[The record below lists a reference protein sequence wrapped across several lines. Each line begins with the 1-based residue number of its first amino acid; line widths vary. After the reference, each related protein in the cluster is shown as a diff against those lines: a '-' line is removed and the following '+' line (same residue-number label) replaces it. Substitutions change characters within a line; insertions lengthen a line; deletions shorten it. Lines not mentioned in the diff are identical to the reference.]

1 VADEPQKVERYLRD
15 CARSRQLVLGA
26 LTLRVGEV
34 VVSCRTE
41 GAVLQP
47 RTAEQPAVVLLR
59 LLPRQE
65 TIHRFLALNERIEAL
80 HREVSRRRRAEEDLA
95 RQTERL
101 RVTLESI
108 GDAVITADNAGVIE
122 FMNATAEHLTGWR
135 QSEAAGRPLAEVFV
149 ILNEETRA
157 PAESPVV
164 RVLRDG
170 VVAGLAN
177 HTVLLARDGRE
188 IPIDDCAA
196 PIRGRDG
203 RMAGVVLVF
212 HDISERRGLE
222 REITERAER
231 LAESDR
237 RKDEFLSMLSHE
249 LRNPLVPIRNALH
262 LLEVPEA
269 TPEVKENARLVLR
282 RQLDHLVHLVDDLL
296 DVSRITHGKI
306 QLSRRKLD
314 LVELTV
320 GVADSLAA
328 AFSRRNLVLAV
339 DRDPSPLC
347 VDADPIRLEQVVS
360 NLLHNAIKFTQPGG
374 RVRISARREG
384 GEAVIRVR
392 DTGVGMA
399 PSLLRSIFEP
409 FVQADQSL
417 DRTDGGLGI
426 GLTLVRN
433 LVELHGGTVAAA
445 SEGPGRGSEI
455 TVRLPLADE
464 PAAELAKPIA
474 EAAVEPA
481 SSGGGLRV
489 LVVDDNADAAETVAL
504 LLRMWGYEARTAND
518 GAQAFEV
525 AAELDPEVVLLD
537 IGLPGLD
544 GYEVARRLR
553 AGAQGGARLVAMTG
567 YGRDEDRR
575 RALEAGFDEHLVKP
589 VEPATLRA
597 VLARAGDRR

>member
-1 VADEPQKVERYLRD
+1 MPVQPFLQTADLLPEPVLLVSAGEGTILAANRSVERLGFGRELLQGRTLAGLVADEPEKVARYLRD

-26 LTLRVGEV
+26 LTLQVGEV

-47 RTAEQPAVVLLR
+47 RTAEQPALVLLR

-65 TIHRFLALNERIEAL
+65 TIHRFLALNERIELL
-80 HREVSRRRRAEEDLA
+80 HREVSRRRQAEEDLA

-122 FMNATAEHLTGWR
+122 FMNATAEHLTGWP

-196 PIRGRDG
+196 PIRARDG
-203 RMAGVVLVF
+203 RMIGVVLVF

-237 RKDEFLSMLSHE
+237 RKGEFLTMLSHE

-262 LLEVPEA
+262 LLEMPEA
-269 TPEVKENARLVLR
+269 TPAIKENARAVLH

-296 DVSRITHGKI
+296 DISRITHGKI
-306 QLSRRKLD
+306 QLSRRNLD
-314 LVELTV
+314 LAELAAR
-320 GVADSLAA
+320 VADSLAA
-328 AFSRRNLVLAV
+328 SFTQRGLTLAV
-339 DRDPSPLC
+339 DPAPSP
-347 VDADPIRLEQVVS
+347 VSVNADPIRLEQVLS
-360 NLLHNAIKFTQPGG
+360 NLLHNAIKFTPPGG
-374 RVRISARREG
+374 RVRVSARREG

-409 FVQADQSL
+409 FVQADQPL
-417 DRTDGGLGI
+417 ARTDGGLGI

-464 PAAELAKPIA
+464 
-474 EAAVEPA
+474 
-481 SSGGGLRV
+481 LRERSKV
-489 LVVDDNADAAETVAL
+489 S
-504 LLRMWGYEARTAND
+504 
-518 GAQAFEV
+518 
-525 AAELDPEVVLLD
+525 
-537 IGLPGLD
+537 
-544 GYEVARRLR
+544 
-553 AGAQGGARLVAMTG
+553 
-567 YGRDEDRR
+567 
-575 RALEAGFDEHLVKP
+575 
-589 VEPATLRA
+589 
-597 VLARAGDRR
+597 